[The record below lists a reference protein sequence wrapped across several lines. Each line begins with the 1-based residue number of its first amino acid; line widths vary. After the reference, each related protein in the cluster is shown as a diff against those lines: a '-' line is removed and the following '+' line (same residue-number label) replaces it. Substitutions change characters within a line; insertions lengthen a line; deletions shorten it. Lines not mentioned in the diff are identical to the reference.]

1 MVITQFRKNKS
12 YWKRIVL
19 FICSGMILWFGLKA
33 GVTWAVC
40 LASDEISIQTIE
52 SAQYSAAVELKPLS
66 EGIEEPEALVPNDS
80 GNYTLKAG
88 TVYRLS
94 LRVTGNI
101 SSGYCTF
108 TFTDSGEG
116 TAPISSYL
124 MLVPSEE
131 EKVVMLRPVTDCS
144 FQYDYCWGAPQEAA
158 WNGEETT
165 LKVGEADL
173 VTMAVGALSSI
184 SEKPENALEQ
194 TQTSNE
200 ATPGEQEVPETS
212 EVDTPETPQTP
223 NEATPGE
230 QDPPQTPEADT
241 PGEQNPPQVSGEEPT
256 EQPQIPEGGTPE
268 EEQTQAPEADTP
280 ETPQTPNTSEETQ
293 LSSQESGQTDIENTA
308 DN

>member
-1 MVITQFRKNKS
+1 MIRMVITQFRKNKS
-12 YWKRIVL
+12 YWKRLVF

-40 LASDEISIQTIE
+40 LTSDEISIQTIE
-52 SAQYSAAVELKPLS
+52 SAEYSATIELKPLS
-66 EGIEEPEALVPNDS
+66 EGIEEPEALAPNDS
-80 GNYTLKAG
+80 GIYTLNAG
-88 TVYRLS
+88 TVYQLS

-124 MLVPSEE
+124 MLAPSEE

-173 VTMAVGALSSI
+173 VTMAVGALSAI

-223 NEATPGE
+223 N
-230 QDPPQTPEADT
+230 
-241 PGEQNPPQVSGEEPT
+241 
-256 EQPQIPEGGTPE
+256 
-268 EEQTQAPEADTP
+268 
-280 ETPQTPNTSEETQ
+280 TSEETQ
-293 LSSQESGQTDIENTA
+293 LSSQESGQPDIENTA